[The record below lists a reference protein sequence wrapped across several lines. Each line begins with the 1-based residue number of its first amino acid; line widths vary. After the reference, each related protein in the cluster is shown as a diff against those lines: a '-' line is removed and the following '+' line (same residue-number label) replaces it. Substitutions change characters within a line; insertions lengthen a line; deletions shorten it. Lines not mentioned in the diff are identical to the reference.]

1 MKKKLTIALIIGFV
15 SLIVGLILAGIGF
28 FTGGMTRLEEVAA
41 PTEVHKTFTDLNTIK
56 IDFIPHSV
64 YIKESSDNNYHVT
77 YANSDNNIQ
86 KPLKLSEKDGVLTL
100 SAQELKFAIEGIMQ
114 YLGERLAQRDVD
126 VNYVTIEI
134 PKGETLNKLEGY
146 TLNLYSNSTLELED
160 VHIKESNITGRI
172 YMNGSQID
180 SGHIQTNSFNS
191 FESTLKNLEIS
202 GSDSMINLSGVTLEN
217 VKLENYYDLSALQI
231 SLKGN
236 NVFTPSKTN
245 SYNHT
250 RLDLTEQSL
259 QDINLAIGTQFDLMA
274 LAQNQ
279 GYYAENEKELEGMMG
294 DLTHLEKQFE
304 TMGIHTRGVYEK
316 LSVKK
321 EDRKQSL
328 TLENKNSKNSLTID
342 AVNATIAFEESK

>member
-1 MKKKLTIALIIGFV
+1 MKKKLTMTIIIGFV
-15 SLIVGLILAGIGF
+15 SLITGLILAGIGF
-28 FTGGMTRLEEVAA
+28 FTGGITQLEEVSR
-41 PTEVHKTFTDLNTIK
+41 PEKVYKTYPNLESVK
-56 IDFIPHSV
+56 LESLPHYV
-64 YIKESSDNNYHVT
+64 IIKESSDKDFHLT
-77 YANSDNNIQ
+77 YANSDNNLQ
-86 KPLKLSEKDGVLTL
+86 SPLTATEKDGVLTL
-100 SAQELKFAIEGIMQ
+100 SSQRREFKIEGIMQ
-114 YLGERLAQRDVD
+114 YFGEALAQRDVD
-126 VNYVTIEI
+126 VNYITIEI
-134 PKGETLNKLEGY
+134 PKGKTLNKLEGY
-146 TLNLYSNSTLELED
+146 TLNPYGNNILELED
-160 VHIKESNITGRI
+160 IHVKELNITGSI
-172 YMNGSQID
+172 YMNDSQID
-180 SGHIQTNSFNS
+180 SGHIQTKSFNS

-202 GSDSMINLSGVTLEN
+202 GSDTMIYLSETNLEN

-259 QDINLAIGTQFDLMA
+259 QDINLAINTQFDLMA

-279 GYYAENEKELEGMMG
+279 GYYAESEKELEEMMG

-304 TMGIHTRGVYEK
+304 TMGIHTHGVYEK

>member
-1 MKKKLTIALIIGFV
+1 MKKKLTIAIIIGFV
-15 SLIVGLILAGIGF
+15 SLIAGLILAGIGF
-28 FTGGMTRLEEVAA
+28 FTGGVTRLEEVAA
-41 PTEVHKTFTDLNTIK
+41 PEKIYKTYPNLESVK
-56 IDFIPHSV
+56 LESLPHYV
-64 YIKESSDNNYHVT
+64 IIKESSDKDFHLT
-77 YANSDNNIQ
+77 YANSDNNLQ
-86 KPLKLSEKDGVLTL
+86 SPLTATEKDGVLTL
-100 SAQELKFAIEGIMQ
+100 SSQRREFKIEGIMQ
-114 YLGERLAQRDVD
+114 YFGEALAQRDVD

-160 VHIKESNITGRI
+160 VHIKEINITGRI

-202 GSDSMINLSGVTLEN
+202 GTDAMINLSGVTLEN
-217 VKLENYYDLSALQI
+217 VKIEDYYDLSAI
-231 SLKGN
+231 EVTFKGN
-236 NVFTPSKTN
+236 NILTPSKTN

-259 QDINLAIGTQFDLMA
+259 KDINLAISTQFDLMA

-279 GYYAENEKELEGMMG
+279 GYYAENEKELEEMMG

-304 TMGIHTRGVYEK
+304 TMGIHTSGVYEK

>member
-1 MKKKLTIALIIGFV
+1 MKKKLTMALIIGFV
-15 SLIVGLILAGIGF
+15 SLIAGLILAGIGF

-134 PKGETLNKLEGY
+134 PKGESLNKLEGY

-160 VHIKESNITGRI
+160 VHIKEINITGRI

-202 GSDSMINLSGVTLEN
+202 GTDAMINLSGVTLEN
-217 VKLENYYDLSALQI
+217 IKIEDYYDLSAI
-231 SLKGN
+231 EATFKGN
-236 NVFTPSKTN
+236 NILTPSKTN

-259 QDINLAIGTQFDLMA
+259 QDINLAISTQFDLMA

-279 GYYAENEKELEGMMG
+279 GYYAENEKELEEMMG

-304 TMGIHTRGVYEK
+304 TMGIHTSGVYEK

>member
-1 MKKKLTIALIIGFV
+1 MKKKLTMALIIGFV
-15 SLIVGLILAGIGF
+15 SLIAGLILAGIGF

-146 TLNLYSNSTLELED
+146 TPNLYSNSTLELED
-160 VHIKESNITGRI
+160 VHIKEINITGRI

-217 VKLENYYDLSALQI
+217 VKIEDYYDLSAI
-231 SLKGN
+231 EATFKGN
-236 NVFTPSKTN
+236 NILTPSKTN

-259 QDINLAIGTQFDLMA
+259 QDINLAISTQFDLMA

-279 GYYAENEKELEGMMG
+279 GYYAENEKELEEMMG

-304 TMGIHTRGVYEK
+304 TMGIHTSGVYEK

-328 TLENKNSKNSLTID
+328 TLENKNSKNNLTID
-342 AVNATIAFEESK
+342 AINATIAFEESK

>member
-1 MKKKLTIALIIGFV
+1 MKKKLTLALIIGFV
-15 SLIVGLILAGIGF
+15 SLIAGLILAGIGF

-160 VHIKESNITGRI
+160 VHIKEINITGRI

-217 VKLENYYDLSALQI
+217 VKIEDYYDLSAI
-231 SLKGN
+231 EATFKGN
-236 NVFTPSKTN
+236 NILTPSKTN

-259 QDINLAIGTQFDLMA
+259 QDINLAISTQFDLMA

-279 GYYAENEKELEGMMG
+279 GYYAENEKELEEMMG

-304 TMGIHTRGVYEK
+304 TMGIHTRGVYEI

-328 TLENKNSKNSLTID
+328 ILENKNSKNSLTID

>member
-1 MKKKLTIALIIGFV
+1 MKKKLTMALIIGFV
-15 SLIVGLILAGIGF
+15 SLIAGLILAGIGF

-160 VHIKESNITGRI
+160 VHIKEINITGRI

-217 VKLENYYDLSALQI
+217 VKIEDYYDLSAI
-231 SLKGN
+231 EATFKGN
-236 NVFTPSKTN
+236 NILTPSKTN

-279 GYYAENEKELEGMMG
+279 GYYAENEKELEEMMG

-304 TMGIHTRGVYEK
+304 TMGIHTSGVYEK

-342 AVNATIAFEESK
+342 AINATIAFEESK

>member
-1 MKKKLTIALIIGFV
+1 MKKKLTIAIIIGFV
-15 SLIVGLILAGIGF
+15 SLITGLILAGIGF
-28 FTGGMTRLEEVAA
+28 FTGGVTRLEEVAA
-41 PTEVHKTFTDLNTIK
+41 PEKIYKTYPNLESVK
-56 IDFIPHSV
+56 LESLPHYV
-64 YIKESSDNNYHVT
+64 IIKESSDKNFHLT
-77 YANSDNNIQ
+77 YANSDNNLQ
-86 KPLKLSEKDGVLTL
+86 SPLTATEKDGALTL
-100 SAQELKFAIEGIMQ
+100 TSQRREFKIEGIMQ
-114 YLGERLAQRDVD
+114 FFGEALAQRDVD

-160 VHIKESNITGRI
+160 VHIKEINITGRI

-202 GSDSMINLSGVTLEN
+202 GTDAMINLSGVTLEN
-217 VKLENYYDLSALQI
+217 VKIEDYYDLSAI
-231 SLKGN
+231 EVSFKGN
-236 NVFTPSKTN
+236 NILTPSKTN

-259 QDINLAIGTQFDLMA
+259 QDINLAISTQFDLMA

-279 GYYAENEKELEGMMG
+279 GYYAENEKELEEMMG

-304 TMGIHTRGVYEK
+304 TMGIHTSGVYEK

-328 TLENKNSKNSLTID
+328 TLENKNSKNNLTID
-342 AVNATIAFEESK
+342 AINATIAFEESK

>member
-1 MKKKLTIALIIGFV
+1 MKKKLTMALIIGFV

-28 FTGGMTRLEEVAA
+28 FTGGITRLEEVAA
-41 PTEVHKTFTDLNTIK
+41 PEKIYKTYPNLESVK
-56 IDFIPHSV
+56 LESLPHYV
-64 YIKESSDNNYHVT
+64 IIKESSDKDFHLT
-77 YANSDNNIQ
+77 YANSDNNLQ
-86 KPLKLSEKDGVLTL
+86 SPLTATEKDGALTL
-100 SAQELKFAIEGIMQ
+100 TSQRREFKIEGIMQ
-114 YLGERLAQRDVD
+114 FFGEALAQRDVD

-160 VHIKESNITGRI
+160 VHIKEINITGSI

-180 SGHIQTNSFNS
+180 SGHIQTDSFNS

-202 GSDSMINLSGVTLEN
+202 GSDAMINLSGVTLEN
-217 VKLENYYDLSALQI
+217 VKIEDYYDLSAI
-231 SLKGN
+231 EVTFKGN
-236 NVFTPSKTN
+236 NMLTPSKAN

-259 QDINLAIGTQFDLMA
+259 QDINLNINTQFDLMA
-274 LAQNQ
+274 LAQTQ
-279 GYYAENEKELEGMMG
+279 GLHAKTEQELEEMMG
-294 DLTHLEKQFE
+294 DITYLKEAME
-304 TMGIHTRGVYEK
+304 RMGIYTSGVYEK
-316 LSVKK
+316 LPIKK
-321 EDRKQSL
+321 EDSKHSL

>member
-1 MKKKLTIALIIGFV
+1 MKKKLTLALIIGFV
-15 SLIVGLILAGIGF
+15 SLIAGLILAGIGF

-160 VHIKESNITGRI
+160 VHIKEINITGRI

-202 GSDSMINLSGVTLEN
+202 GTDATINLSGVTLEN
-217 VKLENYYDLSALQI
+217 VKIEDYYDLSAI
-231 SLKGN
+231 EATFKGN
-236 NVFTPSKTN
+236 NILTPSKTN

-259 QDINLAIGTQFDLMA
+259 QDINLAINTQFDLMA

-279 GYYAENEKELEGMMG
+279 GYYAESEKELEEMMG

-304 TMGIHTRGVYEK
+304 TMGIHTHGVYEK

>member
-1 MKKKLTIALIIGFV
+1 MKKKLTLALIIGFV
-15 SLIVGLILAGIGF
+15 SLIAGLILAGIGF

-160 VHIKESNITGRI
+160 VHIKEINITGSI

-202 GSDSMINLSGVTLEN
+202 GSDAMINLSGVTLEN
-217 VKLENYYDLSALQI
+217 VKIEDYYDLSAI
-231 SLKGN
+231 EATFKGN
-236 NVFTPSKTN
+236 NILTPSKTN

-259 QDINLAIGTQFDLMA
+259 QDINLAISTQFDLMA

-328 TLENKNSKNSLTID
+328 TLENKSSKNSLTID

>member
-1 MKKKLTIALIIGFV
+1 MKKKLTLALLIGFV
-15 SLIVGLILAGIGF
+15 SLIAGLILAGIGF

-41 PTEVHKTFTDLNTIK
+41 PEKIYKTYPNLESVK
-56 IDFIPHSV
+56 LESLPH
-64 YIKESSDNNYHVT
+64 YIIIKESSDKDFHLT
-77 YANSDNNIQ
+77 YANSDNNLQ
-86 KPLKLSEKDGVLTL
+86 SPLTATEKDGALTL
-100 SAQELKFAIEGIMQ
+100 TSQRREFKIEGIMQ
-114 YLGERLAQRDVD
+114 FFGEALAQRDVD

-160 VHIKESNITGRI
+160 VHIKEINITGSI

-180 SGHIQTNSFNS
+180 SGHIQTDSFNS

-202 GSDSMINLSGVTLEN
+202 GSNTMINLSGVTLEN
-217 VKLENYYDLSALQI
+217 VKIEDYYDLSAI
-231 SLKGN
+231 EVSFKGN
-236 NVFTPSKTN
+236 NMLTPSKAN

-259 QDINLAIGTQFDLMA
+259 QDINLTISTQFDLMA
-274 LAQNQ
+274 LAQEQ
-279 GYYAENEKELEGMMG
+279 GYYAENERELEEMIG
-294 DLTHLEKQFE
+294 DLTHLEKRFE
-304 TMGIHTRGVYEK
+304 TMGIYTSGVYEK

>member
-1 MKKKLTIALIIGFV
+1 MKKKLTLALIIGFV
-15 SLIVGLILAGIGF
+15 SLIAGLILAGIGF

-126 VNYVTIEI
+126 VNYITIEI
-134 PKGETLNKLEGY
+134 PKGKTLNKLEGY

-160 VHIKESNITGRI
+160 VHIKEINITGSI
-172 YMNGSQID
+172 YMNDSQID
-180 SGHIQTNSFNS
+180 SGHIQTDSFNS
-191 FESTLKNLEIS
+191 FKSTLKDLEIS
-202 GSDSMINLSGVTLEN
+202 GSDTMIYLSETNLEN

-259 QDINLAIGTQFDLMA
+259 QDINLAINTQFDLMA

-279 GYYAENEKELEGMMG
+279 GYYAESEKELEEMMG

-304 TMGIHTRGVYEK
+304 TMGIHTHGVYEK

-342 AVNATIAFEESK
+342 GVNATIAFEESK

>member
-1 MKKKLTIALIIGFV
+1 MKKKLTIAIIFGFV
-15 SLIVGLILAGIGF
+15 SLIAGLILAGIGF
-28 FTGGMTRLEEVAA
+28 FTGGITQLEEVSR
-41 PTEVHKTFTDLNTIK
+41 PEKVYKTYPNLESVK
-56 IDFIPHSV
+56 LESLPHYV
-64 YIKESSDNNYHVT
+64 IIKESSDKDFHLT
-77 YANSDNNIQ
+77 YANSDNNLQ
-86 KPLKLSEKDGVLTL
+86 SPLTATEKDGALTL
-100 SAQELKFAIEGIMQ
+100 TSQRREFKIEGIMQ
-114 YLGERLAQRDVD
+114 YFGEALAQRDVD
-126 VNYVTIEI
+126 VNYITIEI
-134 PKGETLNKLEGY
+134 PKGKTLNKLEGY
-146 TLNLYSNSTLELED
+146 TLNPYGNNILELENIH
-160 VHIKESNITGRI
+160 VKELNITGSI
-172 YMNGSQID
+172 YMNDSQID
-180 SGHIQTNSFNS
+180 SGHIQTDSFNS
-191 FESTLKNLEIS
+191 FKSTLKDLEIS
-202 GSDSMINLSGVTLEN
+202 GSDTMIYLSETNLEN

-259 QDINLAIGTQFDLMA
+259 QDINLAINTQFDLMA

-279 GYYAENEKELEGMMG
+279 GYYAESEKELEEMMG

-304 TMGIHTRGVYEK
+304 TMGIHTHGVYEK

-342 AVNATIAFEESK
+342 GVNATIAFEESK

>member
-1 MKKKLTIALIIGFV
+1 MKKKLTIAIIFGFV
-15 SLIVGLILAGIGF
+15 SLIAGLILAGIGF
-28 FTGGMTRLEEVAA
+28 FTGGITQLEEVSR
-41 PTEVHKTFTDLNTIK
+41 PEKVYKTYPNLESVK
-56 IDFIPHSV
+56 LESLPHYV
-64 YIKESSDNNYHVT
+64 IIKESSDKDFHLT
-77 YANSDNNIQ
+77 YANSDNNLQ
-86 KPLKLSEKDGVLTL
+86 SPLTATEKDGVLTL
-100 SAQELKFAIEGIMQ
+100 TSQRQELKIEGIMQ
-114 YLGERLAQRDVD
+114 YFGEALAQRDVD
-126 VNYVTIEI
+126 VNYITIEI
-134 PKGETLNKLEGY
+134 PKGKTLNKLEGY

-160 VHIKESNITGRI
+160 VHIKEINITGSI

-180 SGHIQTNSFNS
+180 SGHIQTDSFNS
-191 FESTLKNLEIS
+191 FESTLKNLEIT
-202 GSDSMINLSGVTLEN
+202 GSDTMINLSGVTLEN
-217 VKLENYYDLSALQI
+217 VKIENYYDLSAI
-231 SLKGN
+231 EVSFKGN
-236 NVFTPSKTN
+236 NILTPSKTN

-259 QDINLAIGTQFDLMA
+259 QDINLAINTQFDLMA

-279 GYYAENEKELEGMMG
+279 GYYAESEKELEEMMG

-304 TMGIHTRGVYEK
+304 TMGIHTHGVYEK

>member
-1 MKKKLTIALIIGFV
+1 MKKKLTIAIIIGFV
-15 SLIVGLILAGIGF
+15 SLIAGLILAGIGF
-28 FTGGMTRLEEVAA
+28 FTGGITRLEEVAA

-64 YIKESSDNNYHVT
+64 YIKESSDSNYHVT
-77 YANSDNNIQ
+77 YANSDNNMQ
-86 KPLKLSEKDGVLTL
+86 SPLKLAEKEGTLTL
-100 SAQELKFAIEGIMQ
+100 SSQQESFAIEGIMQ
-114 YLGERLAQRDVD
+114 YLGERLAQRRINVFS
-126 VNYVTIEI
+126 VTIEV
-134 PKGETLNKLEGY
+134 PKGKTLDKLEGEGLHFY
-146 TLNLYSNSTLELED
+146 EYGSFVIEN
-160 VHIKESNITGRI
+160 VHIKEIDLSGGVDLDKVT
-172 YMNGSQID
+172 ID
-180 SGHIQTNSFNS
+180 SGHIQTDSFNS

-202 GSDSMINLSGVTLEN
+202 GSNTMINLSGVTLEN
-217 VKLENYYDLSALQI
+217 VKIEDYYDLSAI
-231 SLKGN
+231 EVSFKGN
-236 NVFTPSKTN
+236 NILTPSKTN

-259 QDINLAIGTQFDLMA
+259 QDINLNINTQFDLMA

-279 GYYAENEKELEGMMG
+279 GYYAENEKELEEMMG

-304 TMGIHTRGVYEK
+304 NMGIHTRGGYEK

-328 TLENKNSKNSLTID
+328 TLENKNSKNNLTID

>member
-1 MKKKLTIALIIGFV
+1 MKKKLTMALIIGFV
-15 SLIVGLILAGIGF
+15 SLIAGLILAGIGF

-160 VHIKESNITGRI
+160 VHIKEINITGRI

-217 VKLENYYDLSALQI
+217 VKIEDYYDLSAI
-231 SLKGN
+231 EATFKGN
-236 NVFTPSKTN
+236 NILTPSKTN

-259 QDINLAIGTQFDLMA
+259 KDINLAISTQFDLIA

-279 GYYAENEKELEGMMG
+279 GYYAENQKELEGMMG

-304 TMGIHTRGVYEK
+304 TMGIHTRGGYEK

>member
-1 MKKKLTIALIIGFV
+1 MKKKLTLALIIGFV
-15 SLIVGLILAGIGF
+15 SLIAGLILAGIGF

-160 VHIKESNITGRI
+160 VHIKEINITGRI

-202 GSDSMINLSGVTLEN
+202 GTDAMINLSGVTLEN
-217 VKLENYYDLSALQI
+217 VKIEDYYDLSAI
-231 SLKGN
+231 EATFKGN
-236 NVFTPSKTN
+236 NILTPSKTN

-259 QDINLAIGTQFDLMA
+259 QDINLAISTQFDLMA

-279 GYYAENEKELEGMMG
+279 GYYAENEKELEEMMG

-304 TMGIHTRGVYEK
+304 TMGIHTSGVYEK